1 MSFQSWEFW
10 EDRALR
16 SLTAWSRAA
25 VVGSGA
31 AALALRRAATVMGRS
46 LLTEELDE
54 EVGRVEDED
63 EEVEVEEW

>member
-1 MSFQSWEFW
+1 M
-10 EDRALR
+10 
-16 SLTAWSRAA
+16 
-25 VVGSGA
+25 GSGA